1 MKKTSD
7 MGCVVGNKAEA
18 ASEVFEMALHEPVQ
32 TTGVSFETLDY
43 VAEMSIELAALAL
56 KANCGDA
63 AKYLLQAS
71 RAARREAA

>member
-1 MKKTSD
+1 MNKTSD
-7 MGCVVGNKAEA
+7 MGCVVANKAEA
-18 ASEVFEMALHEPVQ
+18 ASEVFETALHEPVQ
-32 TTGVSFETLDY
+32 TSGRSFEALDY

-56 KANCGDA
+56 KADCGDA